1 MKKVIT
7 LLAIIMIIVMG
18 FALIKGQHTS
28 SKNNQHR
35 QITIVASTDFYAELA
50 QTVVGSHGKATAIIK
65 NQNISP
71 EDYEPT
77 TAVAK
82 EVSQA
87 DIVLANGLG
96 YDTWL
101 NKLAKASDQAKL
113 IRVGETVL
121 KQKTG
126 SNPHLWNNPE
136 TMIKTA
142 HYLAKQLGQQDP
154 THKAD
159 FQKNANK
166 YIASLK
172 PIQSL
177 ITQISK
183 KSNGHAVAQT
193 EPVFEYMLKAMGYH
207 VMDSDFSE
215 AIEAGNDPSPTTL
228 ATLKSAIENHKI
240 TFIVNNKQTSSTTV
254 SNIINL
260 AKTHHIPVV
269 NVTETIPN
277 GENYVSWKL
286 SELQQIAK
294 ITK

>member
-1 MKKVIT
+1 MTALNHFVQEYASHSEVIT
-7 LLAIIMIIVMG
+7 STAGQNINATQAHLLMLLRTQSLTNTQLAAAVELSRPAITKAIKN
-18 FALIKGQHTS
+18 LIAHHYVIATINEQINDNTIL
-28 SKNNQHR
+28 KNSTHR

-50 QTVVGSHGKATAIIK
+50 QAVVGSHGKATAIIK

-82 EVSQA
+82 QVSQA
-87 DIVLANGLG
+87 DIALANGLG

-101 NKLAKASDQAKL
+101 NKLAKASGQAAL

-142 HYLAKQLGQQDP
+142 QYLAKQLGKEDP
-154 THKAD
+154 THKDD
-159 FQKNANK
+159 FQKNAKK

-177 ITQISK
+177 ITQISQD
-183 KSNGHAVAQT
+183 SNDQSVAQT
-193 EPVFEYMLKAMGYH
+193 EPVFEYMLKALGYH

-215 AIEAGNDPSPTTL
+215 AIEAGNDPSPQ
-228 ATLKSAIENHKI
+228 H
-240 TFIVNNKQTSSTTV
+240 
-254 SNIINL
+254 
-260 AKTHHIPVV
+260 
-269 NVTETIPN
+269 
-277 GENYVSWKL
+277 
-286 SELQQIAK
+286 
-294 ITK
+294 

>member
-142 HYLAKQLGQQDP
+142 HYLAKQLGHQDP

-294 ITK
+294 ITQ

>member
-294 ITK
+294 ITM

>member
-1 MKKVIT
+1 MKKVIV
-7 LLAIIMIIVMG
+7 LLATIMIIVMG
-18 FALIKGQHTS
+18 FALIKGQHPS
-28 SKNNQHR
+28 SKNSTHR

-50 QTVVGSHGKATAIIK
+50 QAVVGSHGKATAIIK

-82 EVSQA
+82 QVSQA
-87 DIVLANGLG
+87 DIALANGLG

-142 HYLAKQLGQQDP
+142 QYLAKQLGKEDP
-154 THKAD
+154 AHKDD
-159 FQKNANK
+159 FQKNAKK

-177 ITQISK
+177 ITQISQD
-183 KSNGHAVAQT
+183 SNGQSVAQT
-193 EPVFEYMLKAMGYH
+193 EPVFEYMLKALGYH

-228 ATLKSAIENHKI
+228 ASLRSAIENHQI
-240 TFIVNNKQTSSTTV
+240 AFIVDNKQTSSTTV
-254 SNIINL
+254 SNIISL
-260 AKTHHIPVV
+260 AKTHDIPVV
-269 NVTETIPN
+269 NVTETLPN
-277 GENYVSWKL
+277 GENYVSWQL

>member
-1 MKKVIT
+1 MKKVIV
-7 LLAIIMIIVMG
+7 LLATIMIIVMG
-18 FALIKGQHTS
+18 FALIKGQHPS
-28 SKNNQHR
+28 SKNSTHR

-50 QTVVGSHGKATAIIK
+50 QAVVGSHGKATAIIK

-82 EVSQA
+82 QVSQA
-87 DIVLANGLG
+87 DIALANGLG

-142 HYLAKQLGQQDP
+142 QYLAKQLGKEDP
-154 THKAD
+154 AHKDD
-159 FQKNANK
+159 FQKNAKK

-177 ITQISK
+177 ITQISQD
-183 KSNGHAVAQT
+183 SNGQSVAQT
-193 EPVFEYMLKAMGYH
+193 EPVFEYMLKALGYH

-228 ATLKSAIENHKI
+228 ASLRSAIENHQI
-240 TFIVNNKQTSSTTV
+240 AFIVDNKQTSSTTV
-254 SNIINL
+254 SNIISL
-260 AKTHHIPVV
+260 AKTHDIPVV
-269 NVTETIPN
+269 NVTERLPN
-277 GENYVSWKL
+277 GENYVSWQL

>member
-142 HYLAKQLGQQDP
+142 HYLAKHLGCFLVVSRRIYLRVYYVP
-154 THKAD
+154 
-159 FQKNANK
+159 NEIN
-166 YIASLK
+166 
-172 PIQSL
+172 
-177 ITQISK
+177 SK
-183 KSNGHAVAQT
+183 HAVA
-193 EPVFEYMLKAMGYH
+193 
-207 VMDSDFSE
+207 
-215 AIEAGNDPSPTTL
+215 
-228 ATLKSAIENHKI
+228 
-240 TFIVNNKQTSSTTV
+240 TFIFIKVTIHGDAQGLELLYKFQFLVSEIRIAQLFCRTT
-254 SNIINL
+254 IIHRQHRLVLL
-260 AKTHHIPVV
+260 AR
-269 NVTETIPN
+269 E
-277 GENYVSWKL
+277 
-286 SELQQIAK
+286 
-294 ITK
+294 

>member
-7 LLAIIMIIVMG
+7 FLAIIMIIVMG

-294 ITK
+294 ITQ

>member
-126 SNPHLWNNPE
+126 NNPHLWNNPE

-294 ITK
+294 ITQ

>member
-1 MKKVIT
+1 MKKVIA
-7 LLAIIMIIVMG
+7 LLATIMIIVMG
-18 FALIKGQHTS
+18 FALIKGQHPS
-28 SKNNQHR
+28 SKNSTHR

-50 QTVVGSHGKATAIIK
+50 QAVVGSHGKATAIIK

-82 EVSQA
+82 QVSQA
-87 DIVLANGLG
+87 DIALANGLG

-101 NKLAKASDQAKL
+101 NKLAKASDQAAL

-142 HYLAKQLGQQDP
+142 QYLAKQLGKEDP
-154 THKAD
+154 THKDD
-159 FQKNANK
+159 FQKNAKK

-177 ITQISK
+177 ITQISQD
-183 KSNGHAVAQT
+183 SNGQSVAQT
-193 EPVFEYMLKAMGYH
+193 EPVFEYMLKALGYH

-228 ATLKSAIENHKI
+228 ASLRSAIENHQI
-240 TFIVNNKQTSSTTV
+240 AFIVNNKQTSSTIV
-254 SNIINL
+254 SNIISL
-260 AKTHHIPVV
+260 AKTHGIPVV
-269 NVTETIPN
+269 NVTETLPN
-277 GENYVSWKL
+277 GENYVSWQL

>member
-207 VMDSDFSE
+207 VMDSDLSE

-294 ITK
+294 ITQ

>member
-1 MKKVIT
+1 MKKVIA
-7 LLAIIMIIVMG
+7 LLATIMIIVMG
-18 FALIKGQHTS
+18 FALIKGQHPS
-28 SKNNQHR
+28 SKNSTHH

-50 QTVVGSHGKATAIIK
+50 QAVVGSHGKATAIIK

-82 EVSQA
+82 QVSQA
-87 DIVLANGLG
+87 DIALANGLG

-142 HYLAKQLGQQDP
+142 QYLAKQLGKEDP
-154 THKAD
+154 THKDD
-159 FQKNANK
+159 FQKNAKK

-177 ITQISK
+177 ITQISQD
-183 KSNGHAVAQT
+183 SNGQSVAQT
-193 EPVFEYMLKAMGYH
+193 EPVFEYMLKALGYH

-228 ATLKSAIENHKI
+228 ASLRSAIENHQI
-240 TFIVNNKQTSSTTV
+240 AFIVNNKQTSSTTV
-254 SNIINL
+254 SNIISL
-260 AKTHHIPVV
+260 AKTHDIPVV
-269 NVTETIPN
+269 NVTETLPN
-277 GENYVSWKL
+277 GENYVSWQL

>member
-101 NKLAKASDQAKL
+101 NKLAKSSDQAKL

-183 KSNGHAVAQT
+183 KSNGNAVAQT

-260 AKTHHIPVV
+260 AKTHHISVV

-294 ITK
+294 ITQ

>member
-183 KSNGHAVAQT
+183 NLTDMPLRKPN
-193 EPVFEYMLKAMGYH
+193 PCL
-207 VMDSDFSE
+207 
-215 AIEAGNDPSPTTL
+215 
-228 ATLKSAIENHKI
+228 
-240 TFIVNNKQTSSTTV
+240 
-254 SNIINL
+254 NIC
-260 AKTHHIPVV
+260 
-269 NVTETIPN
+269 
-277 GENYVSWKL
+277 
-286 SELQQIAK
+286 
-294 ITK
+294 

>member
-1 MKKVIT
+1 MKKVIA
-7 LLAIIMIIVMG
+7 LLATIMIIVMG
-18 FALIKGQHTS
+18 FALIKGQHPS
-28 SKNNQHR
+28 SKNSTHR

-82 EVSQA
+82 QVSQA
-87 DIVLANGLG
+87 DIALANGLG

-101 NKLAKASDQAKL
+101 NKLAKASDQATL
-113 IRVGETVL
+113 IRLGETVL

-142 HYLAKQLGQQDP
+142 QYLAKQLGKEDP
-154 THKAD
+154 THKDD
-159 FQKNANK
+159 FQKNAKK

-177 ITQISK
+177 ITQISQD
-183 KSNGHAVAQT
+183 SNGQSVAQT
-193 EPVFEYMLKAMGYH
+193 EPVFEYMLKALGYH

-228 ATLKSAIENHKI
+228 ASLRLAIKNHQI
-240 TFIVNNKQTSSTTV
+240 AFIVNNKQTSSTTV
-254 SNIINL
+254 SNIISL
-260 AKTHHIPVV
+260 AKTHDIPVV
-269 NVTETIPN
+269 NVTETLPN
-277 GENYVSWKL
+277 GENYVSWQL

>member
-1 MKKVIT
+1 MKKVIA
-7 LLAIIMIIVMG
+7 LLATIMIIVMG
-18 FALIKGQHTS
+18 FALIKGQHPS
-28 SKNNQHR
+28 SKNSTHR

-50 QTVVGSHGKATAIIK
+50 QAVVGSHGKATAIIK

-82 EVSQA
+82 QVSQA
-87 DIVLANGLG
+87 DIALANGLG

-142 HYLAKQLGQQDP
+142 QYLAKQLGKEDP
-154 THKAD
+154 AHKAD
-159 FQKNANK
+159 FQKNAKK

-177 ITQISK
+177 ITQISQD
-183 KSNGHAVAQT
+183 SNGQSVAQT
-193 EPVFEYMLKAMGYH
+193 EPVFEYMLKALGYH

-228 ATLKSAIENHKI
+228 ASLRSAIENHQI
-240 TFIVNNKQTSSTTV
+240 AFIVNNKQTSSTIV
-254 SNIINL
+254 SNIISL
-260 AKTHHIPVV
+260 AKTHGIPVV
-269 NVTETIPN
+269 NVTETLPN
-277 GENYVSWKL
+277 GENYVSWQL

>member
-294 ITK
+294 ITQ

>member
-207 VMDSDFSE
+207 VMDSGFSE

-294 ITK
+294 ITQ

>member
-183 KSNGHAVAQT
+183 KSNGYAVAQT

-294 ITK
+294 ITQ

>member
-183 KSNGHAVAQT
+183 KSNGHSLAQT

-294 ITK
+294 ITQ